1 MYLLDN
7 AARDYD
13 WGSRSDIPQ
22 FLGRSPGDRIAEV
35 WMGTHPLGPSSVLV
49 GDTSVPLSQVAG
61 ELPFLFKILAA
72 DRPLS
77 LQVHPNASMAQAGFE
92 AEEAA
97 GVPIDAPER
106 TYRDPSHKPE
116 MAYALTTFDT
126 LVGFRPTAEILRVLN
141 GIDTP
146 LTQSLAD
153 GLRERPGFRGIVRLV
168 ERLLTSDVSTDEIG
182 EVVEVCRGL
191 VDVGVD
197 VKRAYV
203 TAVEIAEFYPGDIG
217 VIISLTLNRLTLQ
230 PGEAAFLGAGII
242 HAHLKGM
249 CLEIMAASD
258 NVLRAGLT
266 TKSLDPKGLV
276 ACLEKGMSR
285 LARVTPEPFGF
296 STEVFHPDVEEFA
309 LAVGQSCPPSRRGC
323 CSHRE
328 PSASSCAPV
337 VRSSRQHRRRARE
350 ARPRRVGLRR
360 GRGRSDPRHRDRR
373 GRPGVHAR
381 SRRPGRRADR
391 PGVPLARA
399 PGTSSR
405 LIPAA
410 ETGSVDP
417 QPHIAQCG

>member
-13 WGSRSDIPQ
+13 WGSTSDIPQ
-22 FLGRSPGDRIAEV
+22 FLGQAPGGDRIAEV
-35 WMGTHPLGPSSVLV
+35 WMGTHPLGQSSVEV
-49 GDTSVPLSQVAG
+49 GAGLVPLSQVAG

-77 LQVHPNASMAQAGFE
+77 LQVHPNAAMARAGFD
-92 AEEAA
+92 AENAA

-126 LVGFRPTAEILRVLN
+126 LVGFRPTAEILRVLQ

-146 LTQSLAD
+146 LTQRLAD
-153 GLRERPGFRGIVRLV
+153 GLREKPGFRGIVRV
-168 ERLLTSDVSTDEIG
+168 IEHLLTSEISADEIA
-182 EVVEVCRGL
+182 EVVEACRNL
-191 VDVGVD
+191 VEVGVD

-203 TAVEIAEFYPGDIG
+203 TAVEIAEYYPSDIG

-266 TKSLDPKGLV
+266 SKALNPEGLV
-276 ACLEKGMSR
+276 KCLEKGMSR

-296 STEVFHPDVEEFA
+296 STEVFNPDVEEFA
-309 LAVGQSCPPSRRGC
+309 LAVGQSSSAEPEGMLLPPGAQRIIVCTGGEVELVNAAGEHLKLGRGQ
-323 CSHRE
+323 SVFAGSDDGQIRVIGTGE
-328 PSASSCAPV
+328 VAQAYTPGPEVPV
-337 VRSSRQHRRRARE
+337 GELIDLVF
-350 ARPRRVGLRR
+350 PLRR
-360 GRGRSDPRHRDRR
+360 S
-373 GRPGVHAR
+373 
-381 SRRPGRRADR
+381 
-391 PGVPLARA
+391 
-399 PGTSSR
+399 TS
-405 LIPAA
+405 
-410 ETGSVDP
+410 
-417 QPHIAQCG
+417 